1 MPGREDY
8 AQLGRA
14 DAWLRGVGL
23 LIWASVGLIHLSSRG
38 PGDPMAWLAPW
49 IGYGL
54 ALVGA
59 AFHARLPL
67 WLARALVGVQ
77 SLAVAL
83 MPSLGFQGLE
93 GLLLAIVV
101 AQLPMVFTLPQ
112 SALLALVQLPLL
124 LAIVFPFQ
132 QPRFIFE
139 ILGAHSAFV
148 IFALLGYRIQ
158 QRERKARTSLSEA
171 YAELVETRALLVEN
185 SRQGE
190 RLRISRELH
199 DSLGHHLVALG
210 IQLQLAEK
218 LTSDSGRGAVTR
230 AQGISREALA
240 EVRNVVT
247 AMQAPQQLDFGASL
261 KALASRIPTPH
272 IHIDLNAELVL
283 PDPERAH
290 ALFRCVQ
297 EAITNSV
304 KHAEA
309 RNVWVTVRTD
319 ANAVDIK
326 VRDDGHGA
334 RKLVEGN
341 GLTGIRE
348 RLGGLG
354 GSAVFGS
361 EAGRGFELHLTAPLG
376 RTAS

>member
-1 MPGREDY
+1 MEGREDF

-14 DAWLRGVGL
+14 DPWLRGVGG
-23 LIWASVGLIHLSSRG
+23 LIWAFVGAVKFASLTPADSR
-38 PGDPMAWLAPW
+38 AWLVPW
-49 IGYGL
+49 AVYGL
-54 ALVGA
+54 ALLGA

-67 WLARALVGVQ
+67 WAARGLLGVQ
-77 SLAVAL
+77 SLSVAA

-101 AQLPMVFTLPQ
+101 AQLPVVFTLRHAQ
-112 SALLALVQLPLL
+112 LLFLAQLPVLL
-124 LAIVFPFQ
+124 VIVFPFNA
-132 QPRFIFE
+132 PRYIFE
-139 ILGAHSAFV
+139 ILGAHSAFCV
-148 IFALLGYRIQ
+148 FALLGYRIQ

-171 YAELVETRALLVEN
+171 YAELVSTRALLVEN

-218 LTSDSGRGAVTR
+218 LASEAAVGPVNA

-240 EVRNVVT
+240 EVRRVVT
-247 AMQAPQQLDFGASL
+247 VMQTPEQIDFGASL
-261 KALASRIPTPH
+261 KLLASRIPNPH

-283 PDPERAH
+283 PDPERTH

-309 RNVWVTVRTD
+309 RNIWVTVRSGGEG
-319 ANAVDIK
+319 VEIR
-326 VRDDGHGA
+326 VRDDGRGA
-334 RKLVEGN
+334 RNLLEGN
-341 GLTGIRE
+341 GLSGIRH
-348 RLGGLG
+348 RVAHLGGVANFT
-354 GSAVFGS
+354 SA
-361 EAGRGFELHLTAPLG
+361 EGRGFELHLTAPIG
-376 RTAS
+376 RPS

>member
-1 MPGREDY
+1 MAGREDF

-14 DAWLRGVGL
+14 DPWLRSVGF
-23 LIWASVGLIHLSSRG
+23 LIWLFVGTVHLQSRV
-38 PGDPMAWLAPW
+38 PGDQMAWLIPW
-49 IGYGL
+49 VVYGV
-54 ALVGA
+54 AFVGA

-77 SLAVAL
+77 SASVAL
-83 MPSLGFQGLE
+83 MPMLGFQQLE

-101 AQLPMVFTLPQ
+101 AQLPVVFTLKH
-112 SALLALVQLPLL
+112 SALLALAQLPMLL
-124 LAIVFPFQ
+124 VIVFPFQ
-132 QPRFIFE
+132 QPRYIFE
-139 ILGAHSAFV
+139 ILGAHSAFCV
-148 IFALLGYRIQ
+148 FALMGYRIQ

-218 LTSDSGRGAVTR
+218 LATDSSKAPVTA

-240 EVRNVVT
+240 EVRRVVT
-247 AMQAPQQLDFGASL
+247 QMHTTQQIDFGASL
-261 KALASRIPTPH
+261 KVLASRIPTPA
-272 IHIDLNAELVL
+272 IHIDMDSELVL
-283 PDPERAH
+283 ADAERTH

-309 RNVWVTVRTD
+309 RNVWVTVRT
-319 ANAVDIK
+319 AASTVNIK

-334 RKLVEGN
+334 PKLVEGN

-348 RLGGLG
+348 RVEHLG
-354 GSAVFGS
+354 GSVVFAS
-361 EAGRGFELHLTAPLG
+361 TSGRGFELHVTAPTG
-376 RTAS
+376 SPPT